1 MTNVFEH
8 DFEANLEKHEEKKTI
23 DDILNEVSKNKKK
36 KEVNVTSC
44 QL

>member
-23 DDILNEVSKNKKK
+23 DDILNELAS
-36 KEVNVTSC
+36 TSMSSGAA
-44 QL
+44 